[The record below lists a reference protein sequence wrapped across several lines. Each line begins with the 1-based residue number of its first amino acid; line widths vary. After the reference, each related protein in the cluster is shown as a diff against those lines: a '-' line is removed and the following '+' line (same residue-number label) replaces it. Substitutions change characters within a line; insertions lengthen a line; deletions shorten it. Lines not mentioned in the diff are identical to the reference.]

1 MKKILLATTALVLVA
16 GAASAQQVTTKAP
29 FTVTLGGLVRS
40 DFIIASDDQADAQS
54 REARL
59 DYRLHIKAEAKAE
72 NGLTYGFDA
81 RLRNNQNGGS
91 QARQDVLGADRK
103 YIYLGGSW
111 GQIQLGDTV
120 APETNFEVYAPSV
133 GIGQADYAFGID
145 TGRYSYYHAYED
157 TYDTKLVYYT
167 PVFSGF
173 QAGISYAPEQGS
185 SGRDNARSKLAST
198 GGNLYRDLISV
209 GAAYNKEFGDVS
221 LAIGAGGQWGSTKRN
236 IAAQGVTGDFAVW
249 RAGVNVGYKGFTVG
263 GAYWDNGETFL
274 SKDDDQTG
282 WQLGLTYATG
292 AWAVGVNYSR
302 LETDYAAR
310 GVKDQTDFAYGIGGA
325 YQLAPGL
332 SLQADVIKFEAESA
346 TSMKAGKTKNEGTLF
361 TFRTRV
367 DF

>member
-29 FTVTLGGLVRS
+29 FTVTLGGSVRS
-40 DFIIASDDQADAQS
+40 DFIIASDDQANAQS

-81 RLRNNQNGGS
+81 RLRNNQQGAN

-103 YIYLGGSW
+103 YVYLGGSW
-111 GQIQLGDTV
+111 GQIQLGDTP
-120 APETNFEVYAPSV
+120 APETNFEVHAPSV
-133 GIGQADYAFGID
+133 GIGQADYAFGIE
-145 TGRYSYYHAYED
+145 TGQFSYYQAYED
-157 TYDTKLVYYT
+157 TYDTKMVYYT

-173 QAGISYAPEQGS
+173 QAGISWAPEQGS
-185 SGRDNARSKLAST
+185 HGRDNARSKFAST

-236 IAAQGVTGDFAVW
+236 AGVGDFAVW
-249 RAGVNVGYKGFTVG
+249 NVGVNVGYKGFTFG
-263 GAYWDNGETFL
+263 GNYYDNGETFL
-274 SKDDDQTG
+274 AKGDDQTG

-292 AWAVGVNYSR
+292 AWAVGVNYAR
-302 LETDYAAR
+302 TETDYAAR
-310 GVKDQTDFAYGIGGA
+310 GVRDTTDIAYGIGAA

-332 SLQADVIKFEAESA
+332 SLQADVIKFDAESA
-346 TSMKAGKTKNEGTLF
+346 DRSVLKARKTSNEGTLF

>member
-29 FTVTLGGLVRS
+29 FTVTLGGSVRS
-40 DFIIASDDQADAQS
+40 DFILVNDDSVNNSS

-81 RLRNNQNGGS
+81 RLRNNQNGGG

-103 YIYLGGSW
+103 YIFLGGSW
-111 GQIQLGDTV
+111 GQIQLGDTP
-120 APETNFEVYAPSV
+120 APETNFEVHAPSV

-145 TGRYSYYHAYED
+145 TGLFSYYQAYED
-157 TYDTKLVYYT
+157 TYDTKMVYYT

-173 QAGISYAPEQGS
+173 QAGISWAPEQGS
-185 SGRDNARSKLAST
+185 SGRDNARSKIASSN
-198 GGNLYRDLISV
+198 NLYRDLISV

-236 IAAQGVTGDFAVW
+236 AGVGDFGVW
-249 RAGVNVGYKGFTVG
+249 NVGVNVGYKGFTFG
-263 GAYWDNGETFL
+263 GNYYDNGETFL
-274 SKDDDQTG
+274 SKGDDQTG

-292 AWAVGVNYSR
+292 AWAVGVNYAR
-302 LETDYAAR
+302 TETDYAAR
-310 GVKDQTDFAYGIGGA
+310 GVKDQTDIAYGIGGS

-332 SLQADVIKFEAESA
+332 SLQADVIKFDAESA
-346 TSMKAGKTKNEGTLF
+346 TSQKAGKSSNEGTLF